1 MFVTIQ
7 YHTRDQK
14 DPCVVLGTMDLA
26 SFEQKSCSFQL
37 VDILYHHHLFFFLI
51 IHIQFYLN
59 LINIA
64 WSLLDRLNPAYLPMS
79 QSSNL
84 ELLSEAMLFLFCD
97 SPKLFW
103 LIAHLF
109 LAVTGV
115 YEWRATAALR
125 HFPGVTPTPLTLQIH
140 EKLLL
145 NRRTQPYIMPFIYT
159 GHGYEY
165 HHLKETFRQ

>member
-1 MFVTIQ
+1 
-7 YHTRDQK
+7 
-14 DPCVVLGTMDLA
+14 MDLA

-37 VDILYHHHLFFFLI
+37 VDILYHHHFFILFYFFIIHIQFYL

-125 HFPGVTPTPLTLQIH
+125 HFPTPLPLQID

-145 NRRTQPYIMPFIYT
+145 NRRIQPYIMPFIYI
-159 GHGYEY
+159 GHVYEY
-165 HHLKETFRQ
+165 HCLKEIFRQ